1 MNMNEKPVF
10 DYPLFK
16 MGFRV
21 FFALA
26 GLSALALLALWN
38 SLSNGSL
45 HLGHYFSGNAW
56 HAHEMLFGYTA
67 AVIAGFLLTAVKNWT
82 GEITTTPDQL
92 AGLSLLWLYGRVLPF
107 YAELLPDALI
117 AAVDVAFLPSL
128 AYFLVRPIL
137 KAQQFTNLL
146 FVGLLLV
153 MAIANG
159 LIHAQELGFSASSAG
174 LGMNLV
180 LAIIVL
186 MILVIAGRVFPFFT
200 ERGLSGVVCIRNPML
215 DVVACGLSLSV
226 FVLMMSDISGILLT
240 LVALAAA
247 VANLL
252 RVSAWYDARI
262 WYVPLLWVLYVG
274 YGWLILGFVLV
285 ALSAFQWVMP
295 VLALHAFTL
304 GGIGVL
310 TLGMMARVTLGHTGR
325 VLRASNIMAL
335 AFLMLNLAGLIRV
348 ILPAVLPDWYSG
360 FVWAASYGW
369 LAAFSLFVYHYLPM
383 LLATR
388 VDGQQG

>member
-1 MNMNEKPVF
+1 MNEKPVF

-45 HLGHYFSGNAW
+45 HLGHYFSGNVW

-67 AVIAGFLLTAVKNWT
+67 AVIAGFLLTAVNNWT
-82 GEITTTPDQL
+82 GQATTSPDQL
-92 AGLSLLWLYGRVLPF
+92 AGLSLLWVYGRVLPF

-117 AAVDVAFLPSL
+117 AAVDFAFLPSL

-137 KAQQFTNLL
+137 KSQKYTNLL
-146 FVGLLLV
+146 FVGLVLV

-180 LAIIVL
+180 LAIVVL

>member
-1 MNMNEKPVF
+1 MNEKPVF

-285 ALSAFQWVMP
+285 ALSAFQWVIP

>member
-1 MNMNEKPVF
+1 MNEKPVF

-360 FVWAASYGW
+360 FVWTASYGW

>member
-1 MNMNEKPVF
+1 MNEKPVF